1 MHISFDKIDGFIR
14 VYDGTRYLVLFGF
27 ENYLQLYKSKKQYNI
42 YVFSLLYEKSKLILS
57 ILYLWKKYLTLHN
70 LIILIKRL
78 LNKDQNHYEKKFA
91 LGVFIDSSRPFDKV
105 DHKILIKK
113 LQKYEIKYQYIDWF
127 NCYLN
132 DRKQYVQ

>member
-1 MHISFDKIDGFIR
+1 MIYGISYKPLNDAKLLPIRFDKKDGFIR

-78 LNKDQNHYEKKFA
+78 LNKDQNHYCYNIFLEKCTYQLA
-91 LGVFIDSSRPFDKV
+91 
-105 DHKILIKK
+105 KK
-113 LQKYEIKYQYIDWF
+113 
-127 NCYLN
+127 
-132 DRKQYVQ
+132 